1 MTATLP
7 DRETASDE
15 RRPPRRRPAAPRPS
29 GPARPAPPEPRLPRQ
44 GDDLW
49 TVISTA
55 GTMVAIVCLWVVG
68 QMLFLSSFA
77 ENRSQE
83 LLYGELPGRRW
94 PAPPHRS
101 VRPRPSGDPVA
112 TLSIPRL
119 GVYQVV
125 VEGTASGDTLAG
137 PGHLR
142 KTVLPGQAGTS
153 VVYGRAATYGGP
165 FRDLGKLRPGDD
177 IDVVMAQGEVH
188 FKVVNVRRAGDPYSQ
203 PLAAGGARL
212 DLGTAE
218 GSGPLACPHARA
230 RWSTSTP
237 THRKGFIPPSGLPE
251 TVPDPEQIM
260 HSDHGAFPLL
270 ALHLALL
277 LAATL
282 GVVVARQR
290 WSAPLVWI
298 VAAPVAVALAW
309 SDDRRGDAAPA
320 QRGLTGAPT
329 TTTARQRHHPT
340 PSTAVRG
347 LTFGERNRCT
357 HASSSPAWPPP
368 RWPCRPCCSRP
379 DRRLPSTTRSRR
391 HRTTLWPPT

>member
-7 DRETASDE
+7 DRDTETVTPPASS
-15 RRPPRRRPAAPRPS
+15 PASSPVPT
-29 GPARPAPPEPRLPRQ
+29 PARPAKAPEPRLPRP

-49 TVISTA
+49 TVVSTA

-83 LLYGELPGRRW
+83 LLYREFRVAIAGDPNIV
-94 PAPPHRS
+94 PPIGPTTP
-101 VRPRPSGDPVA
+101 VGDPVA
-112 TLSIPRL
+112 LLSIPRI
-119 GVYQVV
+119 GVSQVV

-142 KTVLPGQAGTS
+142 NTVLPGQAGTS
-153 VVYGRAATYGGP
+153 VVFGRAATYGAP
-165 FRDLGKLRPGDD
+165 FRDLDKLHRGDT
-177 IDVVMAQGEVH
+177 IDVVMAQGEVKD
-188 FKVVNVRRAGDPYSQ
+188 FKVVNIRRAGDPYSQ
-203 PLAAGGARL
+203 PLPAGGARL
-212 DLGTAE
+212 ILATAE
-218 GSGPLACPHARA
+218 GSGPLAALSPGSVLYVDADAPR
-230 RWSTSTP
+230 
-237 THRKGFIPPSGLPE
+237 GFIPPSGLPA

-309 SDDRRGDAAPA
+309 SATD
-320 QRGLTGAPT
+320 
-329 TTTARQRHHPT
+329 
-340 PSTAVRG
+340 VVM
-347 LTFGERNRCT
+347 
-357 HASSSPAWPPP
+357 
-368 RWPCRPCCSRP
+368 
-379 DRRLPSTTRSRR
+379 RLLPNVV
-391 HRTTLWPPT
+391 

>member
-1 MTATLP
+1 VTATLP
-7 DRETASDE
+7 DREV
-15 RRPPRRRPAAPRPS
+15 RPVSPPATPPAPK
-29 GPARPAPPEPRLPRQ
+29 PARAAKAPEPRLPRP
-44 GDDLW
+44 GDDVW
-49 TVISTA
+49 TVVSSA

-68 QMLFLSSFA
+68 QLLFLSSFA

-83 LLYGELPGRRW
+83 LLYREFRV
-94 PAPPHRS
+94 S
-101 VRPRPSGDPVA
+101 VASATASIGPTTPVGDPVA
-112 TLSIPRL
+112 TLRIPRI
-119 GVYQVV
+119 GVFQVV

-153 VVYGRAATYGGP
+153 VVFGRAATYGGP

-188 FKVVNVRRAGDPYSQ
+188 FEVVNVRRAGDPYSQ
-203 PLAAGGARL
+203 PLPAGGARL
-212 DLGTAE
+212 VLGTAE
-218 GSGPLACPHARA
+218 GSGPLAALSPGSVLYVDADA
-230 RWSTSTP
+230 P
-237 THRKGFIPPSGLPE
+237 KGYIPPSGLPA

-309 SDDRRGDAAPA
+309 SATD
-320 QRGLTGAPT
+320 
-329 TTTARQRHHPT
+329 
-340 PSTAVRG
+340 VVM
-347 LTFGERNRCT
+347 
-357 HASSSPAWPPP
+357 
-368 RWPCRPCCSRP
+368 
-379 DRRLPSTTRSRR
+379 RLLPNVV
-391 HRTTLWPPT
+391 

>member
-1 MTATLP
+1 MTT
-7 DRETASDE
+7 S
-15 RRPPRRRPAAPRPS
+15 
-29 GPARPAPPEPRLPRQ
+29 
-44 GDDLW
+44 W
-49 TVISTA
+49 TVVSTA

-83 LLYGELPGRRW
+83 LLYREFRVSVASAT
-94 PAPPHRS
+94 APLGPTTP
-101 VRPRPSGDPVA
+101 VGDPVA

-119 GVYQVV
+119 GVFQVV

-153 VVYGRAATYGGP
+153 VVFGRAATYGGP
-165 FRDLGKLRPGDD
+165 FRDLGTLRPGDD

-188 FKVVNVRRAGDPYSQ
+188 FTVVNVRRAGDPYSQ
-203 PLAAGGARL
+203 PLPAGGARL
-212 DLGTAE
+212 VLGTAE
-218 GSGPLACPHARA
+218 GSGPLAAF
-230 RWSTSTP
+230 TP
-237 THRKGFIPPSGLPE
+237 GSVLYVDADAPKGFIPPSGLPA
-251 TVPDPEQIM
+251 TVPDPEQLM

-282 GVVVARQR
+282 GVVVARLR

-309 SDDRRGDAAPA
+309 S
-320 QRGLTGAPT
+320 T
-329 TTTARQRHHPT
+329 TD
-340 PSTAVRG
+340 VVM
-347 LTFGERNRCT
+347 
-357 HASSSPAWPPP
+357 
-368 RWPCRPCCSRP
+368 
-379 DRRLPSTTRSRR
+379 RLLPNVV
-391 HRTTLWPPT
+391 

>member
-7 DRETASDE
+7 DRETAPVSPRTPSPDPSPPPQ
-15 RRPPRRRPAAPRPS
+15 RSGPTRPP
-29 GPARPAPPEPRLPRQ
+29 ELRLPKQ

-49 TVISTA
+49 TVVSTA

-68 QMLFLSSFA
+68 QLLFLSSFA

-83 LLYGELPGRRW
+83 LLYREFRVAVAGDPNVV
-94 PAPPHRS
+94 PPIGPTTP
-101 VRPRPSGDPVA
+101 VGDPVA
-112 TLSIPRL
+112 LLSIPRI
-119 GVYQVV
+119 GVSQVV

-165 FRDLGKLRPGDD
+165 FGDLGKLRPGDD

-203 PLAAGGARL
+203 PLPAGGARL
-212 DLGTAE
+212 VLGTAE
-218 GSGPLACPHARA
+218 GSGPLAALSPGSVLYVDADA
-230 RWSTSTP
+230 P
-237 THRKGFIPPSGLPE
+237 KGFIPPPGLPE
-251 TVPDPEQIM
+251 AVPDPELIM

-309 SDDRRGDAAPA
+309 S
-320 QRGLTGAPT
+320 T
-329 TTTARQRHHPT
+329 TD
-340 PSTAVRG
+340 VVM
-347 LTFGERNRCT
+347 
-357 HASSSPAWPPP
+357 
-368 RWPCRPCCSRP
+368 
-379 DRRLPSTTRSRR
+379 RLLPNVV
-391 HRTTLWPPT
+391 